1 MTKKQLA
8 EHLDKDPNIK
18 LYFYSPDCKYCTE
31 LQPLIETTLGLHIVN
46 TDMETDEISDMFEV
60 EYLPALCIVKE
71 TDVGLDY
78 DMYVGPDEI
87 KEKLI

>member
-1 MTKKQLA
+1 MTKKQLV

-46 TDMETDEISDMFEV
+46 TDNESDEISDIFEV

-71 TDVGLDY
+71 TRAGLDY
-78 DMYVGPDEI
+78 DTYIGPDEI
-87 KEKLI
+87 KEKLM